1 MSSGEEEKSIL
12 YIHKMAGITLIV
24 LFVFENF
31 FFLSRVLVIFFLTL
45 IIDDRGCIFFQKS
58 WCIEEDLGF
67 RMRRMVFGFSD
78 KRRGEKIF
86 LRCILVFVLKQPYQF
101 IIYTFFRMAL
111 ETFFIGSTFKESE
124 EAALLFKQNKQRN
137 SKKSFFRS
145 FR

>member
-1 MSSGEEEKSIL
+1 
-12 YIHKMAGITLIV
+12 
-24 LFVFENF
+24 
-31 FFLSRVLVIFFLTL
+31 
-45 IIDDRGCIFFQKS
+45 
-58 WCIEEDLGF
+58 
-67 RMRRMVFGFSD
+67 MVFGFSD